1 MKTDICGVNRK
12 SAAYYFL
19 RLREI
24 IAFELERAE
33 QEVFADEI
41 EVYQRPISGYFWRNA
56 QEAGFA
62 LSGDLTTVTHWHK
75 KDC

>member
-41 EVYQRPISGYFWRNA
+41 EVYQRPISGYF
-56 QEAGFA
+56 
-62 LSGDLTTVTHWHK
+62 
-75 KDC
+75 